1 MKRRSVS
8 VVHRRPARR
17 YFLGALLLIAL
28 VGTLSTAMA
37 IAQTHPW
44 LALATGL
51 LCTSFSAAAC
61 LYMAFGDV
69 RAERRRAETTIGAN
83 EERCRTILRT
93 SMDGFART
101 DIHGRF
107 LEVNE
112 AYCHLL
118 GYRRDELL
126 KKSIGEVVAGRTSE
140 EIAARIRTV
149 VHCGADRFET
159 RQRTKDGRIV
169 DLEVSVAFH
178 YPARELFFFVRDVR
192 ERREAEQK
200 LLDYAMALEAANAV
214 LERYDSAAQAAT
226 GRGASFSPT

>member
-1 MKRRSVS
+1 MCKNIDMGEHAMKRRSVS

-17 YFLGALLLIAL
+17 YFGGVALDRPGGNAFHGDGDCPDAS
-28 VGTLSTAMA
+28 VAG
-37 IAQTHPW
+37 
-44 LALATGL
+44 
-51 LCTSFSAAAC
+51 
-61 LYMAFGDV
+61 FGD
-69 RAERRRAETTIGAN
+69 RAAVHVVFGRRLSLHGLWRCPARSGAAAETTIGAN

-101 DIHGRF
+101 DIQGRF

-159 RQRTKDGRIV
+159 APADQGWADRRT
-169 DLEVSVAFH
+169 
-178 YPARELFFFVRDVR
+178 
-192 ERREAEQK
+192 
-200 LLDYAMALEAANAV
+200 
-214 LERYDSAAQAAT
+214 
-226 GRGASFSPT
+226 